1 MRGGTEHATKEMNW
15 AIPWKGQP
23 EHENQISFK
32 TLIIWYHWKT
42 KTFKNFIFKSFNF
55 IKKDWADFL
64 KIEYKGLAKMKN
76 LVSHVVVVFF

>member
-32 TLIIWYHWKT
+32 TLIIGIIGKLRHSGIH
-42 KTFKNFIFKSFNF
+42 F
-55 IKKDWADFL
+55 
-64 KIEYKGLAKMKN
+64 
-76 LVSHVVVVFF
+76 

>member
-1 MRGGTEHATKEMNW
+1 MKLLKSWEKMQKSGNLLRGGTEHATKEMNW

-42 KTFKNFIFKSFNF
+42 KTFKNS
-55 IKKDWADFL
+55 FL
-64 KIEYKGLAKMKN
+64 KVLI
-76 LVSHVVVVFF
+76 S